1 MKAMGKR
8 DINRKWLWISLGVLV
23 ASQLYFVRELFAAFA
38 IFILLFAALGSV
50 IAALYMFQK
59 VWETGVLRFVRSQNS
74 WVLALKRTVNH
85 AEELA
90 RRPLR
95 RPGSA
100 TTNA

>member
-1 MKAMGKR
+1 MKLTAKR
-8 DINRKWLWISLGVLV
+8 DINRKWLWVALGVLV

-50 IAALYMFQK
+50 IAGLYMFQK

-74 WVLALKRTVNH
+74 WVLALKRAANH

-100 TTNA
+100 ATNA

>member
-1 MKAMGKR
+1 MKVTAKR
-8 DINRKWLWISLGVLV
+8 DMNRKWLALGLVVLV

-59 VWETGVLRFVRSQNS
+59 IWETGVLRFVRSQNS
-74 WVLALKRTVNH
+74 WVLALKRSVNH